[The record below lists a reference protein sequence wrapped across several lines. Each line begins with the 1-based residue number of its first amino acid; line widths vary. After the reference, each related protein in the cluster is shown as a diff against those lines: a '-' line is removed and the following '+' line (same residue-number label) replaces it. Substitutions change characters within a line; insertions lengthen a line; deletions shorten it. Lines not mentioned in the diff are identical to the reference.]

1 MRNAFPRCVRGI
13 KKSLGYTTRR
23 PRARPRRARGNAA
36 GTAAAA
42 AARGLQLLCH
52 GPPGS
57 AARECGGSSRVAAAA
72 AAALAGSRQPDPL
85 ERHRSPAPLL
95 QHVLCRADT
104 HVPEPPYR
112 TYGLRV
118 TASCV
123 LYAPEAQ
130 GSLLPACSQVATH
143 LTWARRTYRVPWH
156 HRCWVYGV
164 LTVALA
170 VSLSLSLSRCWVYGV
185 LTVATSPLTRPS
197 GVAALLRMLRL
208 PLGASLR
215 DPNDN
220 PNPNPNSVPRC
231 ETQP

>member
-57 AARECGGSSRVAAAA
+57 AARECGGNRSRVAAAA

-164 LTVALA
+164 LTVA
-170 VSLSLSLSRCWVYGV
+170 
-185 LTVATSPLTRPS
+185 TSPLTRPS

-215 DPNDN
+215 DALLGACI
-220 PNPNPNSVPRC
+220 SLVSCSCTVPC
-231 ETQP
+231 AVLQLVC